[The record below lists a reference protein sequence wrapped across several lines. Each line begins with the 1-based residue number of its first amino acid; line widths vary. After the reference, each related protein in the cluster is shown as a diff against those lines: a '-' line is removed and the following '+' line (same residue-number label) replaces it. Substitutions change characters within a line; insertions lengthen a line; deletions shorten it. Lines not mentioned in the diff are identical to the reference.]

1 MSALVVFASLLLV
14 SSDRTKLVR
23 RGIAAEKE
31 SRSLFL
37 EAGDASESLRCEE
50 ELRMLKKGI
59 QESCEEDRKEFQL
72 PQLQLNPDNTHNINK
87 YYHTNWITRESFPR
101 PKHADPWLF
110 LQPAESQLLPA
121 LAIAGAS
128 ALTVFMFGLAAKR
141 FSGSGWRLKFCIS
154 IIHVALQSPGRA
166 NGDSPLPAVCGEER
180 RLLLA
185 IARSRRGWIVA
196 AGATQIHACKDA
208 DCKRCHRSCWSLS
221 RLASLR
227 FERCCACA
235 RRRLPSHRPEPPFAP
250 RCRQTQGTEGSVP
263 WSPETGLLGF
273 SACGAS
279 CGAPVSKHSP
289 WSLRRWIPAII
300 ASLLLNLEAGFP
312 GCLRDPGLP
321 GEILDDI
328 VLLGQAHLGL
338 FRCSREPRMTDIACH
353 FIQDLGLG
361 CRMLLT
367 VVLPETS

>member
-59 QESCEEDRKEFQL
+59 QEIPAVAGLGHRRCICFDSIHVWAGREALQRLWMEVTRLCQPSVARSGACCL
-72 PQLQLNPDNTHNINK
+72 PLPGAGVGGL
-87 YYHTNWITRESFPR
+87 
-101 PKHADPWLF
+101 WL
-110 LQPAESQLLPA
+110 LEPLKSMPVGILKALAQGVVCLLIVLSLPLLPGA
-121 LAIAGAS
+121 ARPRGRSFSLAVCQSSQDWGW
-128 ALTVFMFGLAAKR
+128 GLA
-141 FSGSGWRLKFCIS
+141 
-154 IIHVALQSPGRA
+154 
-166 NGDSPLPAVCGEER
+166 
-180 RLLLA
+180 
-185 IARSRRGWIVA
+185 
-196 AGATQIHACKDA
+196 
-208 DCKRCHRSCWSLS
+208 
-221 RLASLR
+221 
-227 FERCCACA
+227 
-235 RRRLPSHRPEPPFAP
+235 HRP
-250 RCRQTQGTEGSVP
+250 EGSVP